1 MATPTDTLK
10 VAQRLR
16 ETGMPDRQAEAV
28 AEVFAEAVTNELV
41 TKRDLELTRKDLE
54 QAILATRKDLEQ
66 AILATRKDLEQ
77 AILATKRDLEQAI
90 LTTRKDLEQ
99 AILATR
105 NDFQEA
111 LYRLQIRMMTMMGA
125 GFVATIGI
133 LATLFQ
139 LARR

>member
-1 MATPTDTLK
+1 MTTPTDTLK

-16 ETGMPDRQAEAV
+16 EAGMPDLQAEAI

-54 QAILATRKDLEQ
+54 QAISATRKDLELTRKDLEQ
-66 AILATRKDLEQ
+66 TILTTRKDLEQ
-77 AILATKRDLEQAI
+77 AILATKR
-90 LTTRKDLEQ
+90 DLEQ